1 MGFWGDVGDAGEA
14 VGEFF
19 VSVGTLGGFKVW
31 DNHNRSDNADN
42 ERSTLDND
50 GKQAWEGDRSIIG
63 GEMSRL
69 LAGTAVT
76 MEGEKVSPEAFS
88 TWSHQQIWDA
98 LRGKD
103 GQPGVDA
110 GQINASA
117 DAWRRLTTGT
127 ETAVNNYRT
136 SFERVLS
143 EKWAGASG
151 NSAIDGVKSYTAEAA
166 KLPVTFQM
174 VANGIDYME
183 GVLGQAKIAIPKPE
197 EVSTFDEFIGHIP
210 GNGVVK
216 AAKHRANEAEEDARL
231 FMIGTYQPGSITV
244 DKQTPILPVPV
255 NNIGDPGGVPDT
267 GGNGNDGGSNN
278 DSNNGNNNSN
288 GDNSSTDLAGT
299 QEDPATTEPQST
311 DPGDD
316 QNDEGAGDDSTEP
329 STTDPS
335 ATTPAA
341 TTPVGTGTPTTP
353 GGGAPG
359 SGSPGSGSPGSGS
372 PGSGVPSGGAAGA
385 AVPGTPGGA
394 AAAAGSGNRAGTAT
408 GAGGRGMSGMPGMMG
423 GGRGGGGKG
432 EDDSEH
438 AIPDYL
444 IQDREDELIGLLP
457 PTLPPGGVI
466 GA

>member
-1 MGFWGDVGDAGEA
+1 MTVFH
-14 VGEFF
+14 
-19 VSVGTLGGFKVW
+19 VGTLGGFKIM
-31 DNHNRSDNADN
+31 DNHDQSSNADDD
-42 ERSTLDND
+42 RSKLDND
-50 GKQAWEGDRSIIG
+50 SKQAWEGDRSIIG
-63 GEMSRL
+63 DEWSRL
-69 LAGTAVT
+69 RAGSDVT
-76 MEGEKVSPEAFS
+76 MEGAAVKPEPFS
-88 TWSHQQIWDA
+88 TWTHQEIWDA

-103 GQPGVDA
+103 GKPGVDA
-110 GQINASA
+110 GQINATA
-117 DAWRRLTTGT
+117 DGWRRLTTGT

-143 EKWAGASG
+143 EKWSGASG
-151 NSAIDGVKSYTAEAA
+151 TAAIDGVKSYTTEAA
-166 KLPVTFQM
+166 KLHTTFQM

-197 EVSTFDEFIGHIP
+197 EVSTFDEFISHIP

-244 DKQTPILPVPV
+244 DKQTPILPLPI

-278 DSNNGNNNSN
+278 NNNGNNSIG
-288 GDNSSTDLAGT
+288 GDPSTDPAGT
-299 QEDPATTEPQST
+299 QEDPATMEPQST
-311 DPGDD
+311 DPDED
-316 QNDEGAGDDSTEP
+316 QNDDGTGDDSTEP
-329 STTDPS
+329 SSTDPS

-341 TTPVGTGTPTTP
+341 TTPAGTGMPTTP
-353 GGGAPG
+353 GGGGA
-359 SGSPGSGSPGSGS
+359 PGSGSPGSGS
-372 PGSGVPSGGAAGA
+372 PGSGVPSGGAQGA

-394 AAAAGSGNRAGTAT
+394 AAAAGSGNRAGTT
-408 GAGGRGMSGMPGMMG
+408 SGVGGRGMSGMPGMMG
-423 GGRGGGGKG
+423 GGRGGGKG